1 MSNYNAKKLLN
12 EKAKIFKAL
21 GHPTR
26 LMMVEKL
33 VEGECC
39 VCELVE
45 LAGVDFSTVSRHLSV
60 LKEAGIISDDK
71 RGQKVFYSLTLICIM
86 QFVGCVETLLH
97 DQLEAKI
104 AMLK

>member
-1 MSNYNAKKLLN
+1 MPNYNDKELLN

-45 LAGVDFSTVSRHLSV
+45 LAGVDFSTVSRHLAV

-71 RGQKVFYSLTLICIM
+71 RGQKVFYSLKLTCIM
-86 QFVGCVETLLH
+86 QFVGCVETLLRA
-97 DQLEAKI
+97 QLEAKI

>member
-1 MSNYNAKKLLN
+1 MNKELISA
-12 EKAKIFKAL
+12 KAKVFKAL

-33 VEGECC
+33 SAGECC

-60 LKEAGIISDDK
+60 LKEAGIIQDDK
-71 RGQKVFYSLTLICIM
+71 RGQKVFYRLELACVISFNECITAFL
-86 QFVGCVETLLH
+86 QS
-97 DQLEAKI
+97 QLKSKMK
-104 AMLK
+104 MLK